1 MVQVGNIFTNGITIY
16 LVNKVN
22 EDNTV
27 VAQICGGTPASFSP
41 VPGALITLTE
51 EQISSFKKIG
61 KVNEV

>member
-1 MVQVGNIFTNGITIY
+1 MVEIGTILSNGVTIY
-16 LVNKVN
+16 LVNKIN
-22 EDNTV
+22 EDNTI

-51 EQISSFKKIG
+51 QQISSFKKIG

>member
-1 MVQVGNIFTNGITIY
+1 MVEIGTILSNGVTIY
-16 LVNKVN
+16 LVNKIN
-22 EDNTV
+22 GDNTV